1 MSTVIHNKKNIS
13 SFNNVDLDE
22 LKLLA
27 KNEPDKRARICL
39 HKDDSELV
47 HEMIIVIYEGSEI
60 IPHRHIDKSESYHII
75 EGELKIVFFNDK
87 GIEND
92 SVILSSKRHQYPFL
106 CRISNNSWHTIVP
119 LEEYVI
125 FHEVTNGPFNKND
138 TEYAEWSL
146 GNISS

>member
-27 KNEPDKRARICL
+27 KNDPDKRARICL

-75 EGELKIVFFNDK
+75 EGELKIVFFDM
-87 GIEND
+87 D
-92 SVILSSKRHQYPFL
+92 
-106 CRISNNSWHTIVP
+106 HT
-119 LEEYVI
+119 
-125 FHEVTNGPFNKND
+125 
-138 TEYAEWSL
+138 
-146 GNISS
+146 